1 MSPAQDKAAETTPK
15 LFIASDHAGFDLKAH
30 LLRVWKDK
38 VTLTSPVASPG
49 KLSWTWK
56 DLGPANADRVDYPDF
71 AQNVCRELLL
81 APKGSFGILVCGS
94 GQGMAMTANRFK
106 GVRAALTWNE
116 ESTRLSRAHNDANIL
131 CLGARLIEPSLA
143 VNLVEI
149 FLRTPFEGARHVGRI
164 NKIEC

>member
-1 MSPAQDKAAETTPK
+1 MSPAQNQDADTTPK
-15 LFIASDHAGFDLKAH
+15 LFIASDHAGFDLKSH

-38 VTLTSPVASPG
+38 VRLSSPVATTSN
-49 KLSWTWK
+49 LTWAWR
-56 DLGPANADRVDYPDF
+56 DIGPANADRVDYPDF

-94 GQGMAMTANRFK
+94 GQGMAMAANRFK
-106 GVRAALTWNE
+106 GIRAALTWNE

-131 CLGARLIEPSLA
+131 CLGARLIEPALA

-149 FLRTPFEGARHVGRI
+149 FLRTPFEGARHIGRI
-164 NKIEC
+164 AKIEC